1 MLTLIVLIHLRLH
14 GQLYLLEVTKAAIKK
29 INGEITVAHTTADI
43 DKFSI
48 TSMYEVGIDLGLIDC
63 ENDMVYYLLFNV
75 RKLIFG
81 ISPSH
86 HHH

>member
-1 MLTLIVLIHLRLH
+1 
-14 GQLYLLEVTKAAIKK
+14 LYLLEVTKAAIKK

-63 ENDMVYYLLFNV
+63 ENDMVCVCVCNILMF
-75 RKLIFG
+75 ID
-81 ISPSH
+81 S
-86 HHH
+86 